1 MNTIIENPAGS
12 PRRSFR
18 QAATVALLVTG
29 YTGYYFCRSNLSVC
43 TPLIRDELA
52 LQGMTADQA
61 RIHLGTIVS
70 LSALAYAVGK
80 ILGGGLTE
88 VFGGRRSFLGG
99 MLGSILFTI
108 MFAAG
113 GAMPIFTIAWIGN
126 RFTQSFGWLGIV
138 RVVSRWFPYTA
149 FGTVMGII
157 SLSFLFGDALSRKF
171 MMVLLRYDFTWRQVF
186 YACAGVLAVVF
197 LLNLWLLRETPG
209 EVGEPEPEPNPE
221 NLYGEEG
228 TETKPR
234 GLGNLLG
241 PLFRRRIFWYAC
253 LLSLG
258 LTFLRESLLAWIPT
272 YFNEAL
278 GMTPADAADKSVLF
292 PLFGGISVLVV
303 GFLSDWLGK
312 LGRASILVIG
322 LMGAAVAMLF
332 LAMEIPQGTRF
343 GPVAVTAVIG
353 FLVTGPYSF
362 LAGAIALDLGGKKG
376 SATASGFIDAV
387 GYLGGAIL
395 AGHPIARIVAGSGWN
410 GAFVVL
416 SLAALVTGIIG
427 VLFLVDQ
434 RNARVYGLPDSS
446 EAVSS

>member
-1 MNTIIENPAGS
+1 VNSTIAGAPKAS
-12 PRRSFR
+12 RLSLR

-43 TPLIRDELA
+43 TPLIRDELT

-61 RIHLGTIVS
+61 KVHLGTIVS

-88 VFGGRRSFLGG
+88 FFGGRRSFLGG
-99 MLGSILFTI
+99 MVGSILFTI
-108 MFAAG
+108 MFASG
-113 GAMPIFTIAWIGN
+113 GALPIFTIAWIGN

-138 RVVSRWFPYTA
+138 RVVSRWFPHTA

-171 MMVLLRYDFTWRQVF
+171 MMLLLRYDFTWREVF
-186 YACAGVLAVVF
+186 HACAGVLAVVF
-197 LLNLWLLRETPG
+197 VLNLWLLRETPG

-228 TETKPR
+228 AEPAPS
-234 GLGNLLG
+234 GLRSLFG
-241 PLFRRRIFWYAC
+241 PLLRRRIFWYAC

-258 LTFLRESLLAWIPT
+258 LTFLRETLLAWIPT

-278 GMTPADAADKSVLF
+278 SLAPADAADKSALF

-303 GFLSDWLGK
+303 GVLSDRLGR
-312 LGRASILVIG
+312 LGRASILVLG
-322 LMGAAVAMLF
+322 LMGAAVAMAF
-332 LAMEIPQGTRF
+332 LAMEIPHGSRF
-343 GPVAVTAVIG
+343 GPVAVTALIG
-353 FLVTGPYSF
+353 FLLTGPYSF

-376 SATASGFIDAV
+376 SAAASGFIDAV

-395 AGHPIARIVAGSGWN
+395 AGQPIARVAAGFGWN

-416 SLAALVTGIIG
+416 AIASFLTGIIG
-427 VLFLVDQ
+427 VLFFVDQ
-434 RNARVYGLPDSS
+434 RNTLVRLR
-446 EAVSS
+446 

>member
-1 MNTIIENPAGS
+1 MNSSTASPSGS
-12 PRRSFR
+12 SRRSFR
-18 QAATVALLVTG
+18 QSATVALLVAG

-80 ILGGGLTE
+80 LLGGGLTE
-88 VFGGRRSFLGG
+88 LFGGRRSFLGG
-99 MLGSILFTI
+99 MVGSILFTI
-108 MFAAG
+108 MFATG
-113 GAMPIFTIAWIGN
+113 GALPIFTIAWIGN
-126 RFTQSFGWLGIV
+126 RFSQSFGWLGIV
-138 RVVSRWFPYTA
+138 RVVSRWFPHTA

-171 MMVLLRYDFTWRQVF
+171 MMILLRYDFTWREVF
-186 YACAGVLAVVF
+186 YSCAGILGVVF
-197 LLNLWLLRETPG
+197 LLNLWLLRESPG
-209 EVGEPEPEPNPE
+209 EVGEPEPAPNPE

-228 TETKPR
+228 AEPAPK
-234 GLGNLLG
+234 GLGNLFG

-258 LTFLRESLLAWIPT
+258 LTFLRETLLAWIPT

-278 GMTPADAADKSVLF
+278 GFAPADAADKSALF

-303 GFLSDWLGK
+303 GVLSDRLGK
-312 LGRASILVIG
+312 LGRASILILG
-322 LMGAAVAMLF
+322 LMGAAVAMAF
-332 LAMEIPQGTRF
+332 LAMEIPHGTRF
-343 GPVAVTAVIG
+343 GPVAVTALIG
-353 FLVTGPYSF
+353 FLLTGPYSF

-395 AGHPIARIVAGSGWN
+395 AGQPIARIVAGSSWN
-410 GAFVVL
+410 GVFVVMA
-416 SLAALVTGIIG
+416 LASFLTGIIA
-427 VLFLVDQ
+427 VLFFVDQ
-434 RNARVYGLPDSS
+434 RNARVYG
-446 EAVSS
+446 